1 MWPSGRPPWLHVA
14 SLYLYLDECNQT
26 EYPIRVGSINSQ
38 LCGVPLKTMQCT
50 PNGSPYLLPQAIIL
64 PMSRARLI
72 RRHPISAGGLL
83 HAAPYRLRTEVTSE
97 PSGHPS
103 LVIHISSLKGDD
115 CSVTNCAIIMTIK
128 VKKSSQHKYDIVSDT
143 IKTLFHL
150 KIEVHVHIYTREAPS

>member
-1 MWPSGRPPWLHVA
+1 MRCSSKNYAMHSEWV
-14 SLYLYLDECNQT
+14 SL
-26 EYPIRVGSINSQ
+26 P
-38 LCGVPLKTMQCT
+38 T
-50 PNGSPYLLPQAIIL
+50 PTSNHSPYVKSTIDKTSPCL
-64 PMSRARLI
+64 
-72 RRHPISAGGLL
+72 RRWLL

-97 PSGHPS
+97 PLGHPS
-103 LVIHISSLKGDD
+103 LVIHISNLKGDD